1 MVNPRSIGLRLSEE
15 FYRACVAPAIAAEF
29 PRLPHAA
36 GLMGRGSEVLGY
48 DDSMSTDHTWFA
60 RVIVFVPGEVALEQ
74 GKSVQAQLTARIPDL
89 FQGVPTEVTVTTV
102 QQYFLDQL
110 RLDVSVDWDAYDWVS
125 LPEHRLCAMTAGAVF
140 HDDLDLEKVRLRLAY
155 YPRDVWLYLL
165 LAGWWR
171 VHPEMNLV
179 GRAGYA
185 GDELGSSLIASEI
198 VSGLMHLSF
207 LIERRYA
214 PYVKWFGTAFS
225 ELQIADRLSAPLD
238 RALHARTWR
247 QREEALGSGYE
258 IVAGA
263 FNDLEITPRLTVEA
277 VRMWGRPFPVMWADF
292 PAALSASITDPQVR
306 DLVERWPTGGIDQVR
321 DILWAPKFRMKV
333 RELAK

>member
-1 MVNPRSIGLRLSEE
+1 
-15 FYRACVAPAIAAEF
+15 
-29 PRLPHAA
+29 
-36 GLMGRGSEVLGY
+36 
-48 DDSMSTDHTWFA
+48 MSTDHTWFA
-60 RVIVFVPGEVALEQ
+60 RVTVFVAGDVLLEQ
-74 GKSVQAQLTARIPDL
+74 GESVHAQLTARIPDL
-89 FQGVPTEVTVTTV
+89 FDGVPTEVTVTTV

-110 RLDVSVDWDAYDWVS
+110 ALDVSVDWDAYDWLS
-125 LPEHRLCAMTAGAVF
+125 LPEQRLCAMTAGAVF
-140 HDDLDLEKVRLRLAY
+140 HDDLDLEQVRRRLAY

-165 LAGWWR
+165 LGGWWR

-185 GDELGSSLIASEI
+185 GDELGSALIASDM

-238 RALHARTWR
+238 SALHARTWR

-263 FNDLEITPRLTVEA
+263 FNDLEITPRLTLEP
-277 VRMWGRPFPVMWADF
+277 VRMWERPFPVMWADF
-292 PAALSASITDPQVR
+292 PGALSASISDPQVR

-321 DILWAPKFRMKV
+321 DILWAPQVRIKV